1 MPPDVDKLSLIGL
14 EQILAVESQFAGGG
28 FDQAGETAHQCRF
41 AGSREAH
48 DDEDFAFAH
57 IERGAAHGANQC
69 GLVELGGGCLAVV
82 LSHEFDRVGAKDF
95 PQVAAR

>member
-28 FDQAGETAHQCRF
+28 LDEAGEAAHQCRF

-57 IERGAAHGANQC
+57 IERGVAHRTDQR
-69 GLVELGGGCLAVV
+69 GLVQLGGGCLAVV
-82 LSHEFDRVGAKDF
+82 PSHEFDRVGAEDL
-95 PQVAAR
+95 PQVTAR